1 MGDELPSCCHSKP
14 SPPVKKADCC
24 GTKAK
29 DAAAVPTVS
38 TAKYICPMCP
48 GVESD
53 KPGACPK
60 CGMDLERNPAWKPT
74 GDGSCCGDD
83 EEGSS
88 DLLKRFVVGIVL
100 TVPLLLLSMGA
111 DVPFIK
117 AIPAAISGGVQLL
130 LCTPVVFW
138 CGWPLL
144 ERGWRSFLTMNLNM
158 FSLILPGVMAAWSY
172 SLAVVLFPSHV
183 PHAFRHGGEAG
194 VYFESAAVITVLVL
208 LGQWLEARARKATSA
223 ALEALMNL
231 VPQTVFRVVNGETEE
246 IALSRVLVGDL
257 LRIKPSSRVPV
268 DGVVVEG
275 SSFVDE
281 SMLTGEPMPVGKS
294 KDKPVTAGTMNSDG
308 TFIMR
313 AERVGQDT
321 VLSHIVDIVAKAQR
335 SRAPVQ
341 RLADKVAEWFV
352 PVVIFIAFW
361 TFLLWWYF
369 GPQPSLAYGIINA
382 VAVLIIACP
391 CALGLATPMALTVG
405 IGRGAQLGV
414 LVKDAAALERLEVV
428 DTLMLDKTGTLTQ
441 GKPTLSLMHP
451 LPGFNAKELLT
462 LAAAL
467 ENSSEHPLAKA
478 IVQAAKDRQLRLP
491 PVTQFVSVPGAG
503 VAGLVDGREVAVG
516 QLSLMEKANVTVPAD
531 LLQKV
536 ERLQG
541 HGNTV
546 VFIAVE
552 GQLCGLFAIA
562 DKLKDTTAAAVKGL
576 HALGLR
582 LVMTTGDNAVTAA
595 QVATELGMDEVHA
608 SLKPEEKL
616 FQVYQARDAGKRVAV
631 AGDGVN
637 DAPALAAASVGIA
650 MGTGTDVAMQ
660 SADITLIKGDLLG
673 ILQAIALSRATMKTI
688 RQNLWFA
695 FIYNGLGIPLAA
707 GILYPLFGWLLNPMI
722 ASAAMSLSSLSV
734 ILNSLRLKRFKMG

>member
-1 MGDELPSCCHSKP
+1 MADALPSCCHGKT
-14 SPPVKKADCC
+14 SPPVKTTSDCC
-24 GTKAK
+24 GTGGSSPVPAP
-29 DAAAVPTVS
+29 AV
-38 TAKYICPMCP
+38 AKYICPMCP
-48 GVESD
+48 GVASD
-53 KPGACPK
+53 KPGACPI
-60 CGMDLERNPAWKPT
+60 CGMDLERNPAWKAEA
-74 GDGSCCGDD
+74 GSCCD
-83 EEGSS
+83 EEESG
-88 DLLKRFVVGIVL
+88 DLLRRFAVGVAL
-100 TVPLLLLSMGA
+100 CVPLLVLSMGE
-111 DVPFIK
+111 DISFIK
-117 AIPAAISGGVQLL
+117 QIPARWSAVLQLL

-138 CGWPLL
+138 CGLPLL
-144 ERGWRSFLTMNLNM
+144 ERGWRSFRTMQLNM
-158 FSLILPGVMAAWSY
+158 FSLILPGVLAAWGY
-172 SLAVVLFPSHV
+172 SLGVLLFPDQV
-183 PHAFRHGGEAG
+183 PHAFKHGGGTG

-208 LGQWLEARARKATSA
+208 LGQVLEARARKATGA
-223 ALEALMNL
+223 ALEALMGL
-231 VPQTVFRVVNGETEE
+231 VPQTVWRVVEGVDQEVPL
-246 IALSRVLVGDL
+246 ARVLVGDL
-257 LRIKPSSRVPV
+257 LRIKPASRVPV
-268 DGVVVEG
+268 DGVVIEG

-281 SMLTGEPMPVGKS
+281 SMLTGEPMPLGKVKGS
-294 KDKPVTAGTMNSDG
+294 AVTGGTMNGDG
-308 TFIMR
+308 AFIMK
-313 AERVGQDT
+313 AERVGEDT
-321 VLSHIVDIVAKAQR
+321 VLSRIVDTVAKAQR

-341 RLADKVAEWFV
+341 RLADRVAEWFV
-352 PVVIFIAFW
+352 PLVIFIAFW
-361 TFLLWWYF
+361 TFLLWWEF
-369 GPQPSLAYGIINA
+369 GPQPSLAYGILNA

-414 LVKDAAALERLEVV
+414 LVKDAAALERLESV

-441 GKPTLSLMHP
+441 GRPSLSLMHP
-451 LPGFNAKELLT
+451 LPGHNAKELLA

-467 ENSSEHPLAKA
+467 ETSSEHPLAKA
-478 IVQAAKDRQLRLP
+478 VVQAAKDRQLRLS

-503 VAGLVDGREVAVG
+503 VAGLVDGKEVAVG
-516 QLSLMEKANVTVPAD
+516 QIALMEKAHVPVPAD

-536 ERLQG
+536 QRLQE

-552 GQLCGLFAIA
+552 GELCGLLAIA
-562 DKLKDTTAAAVKGL
+562 DKLKETTAAAVKGL

-582 LVMTTGDNAVTAA
+582 LVMTTGDNAVTAG

-616 FQVYQARDAGKRVAV
+616 FQVYQARDAGRRVAV

-637 DAPALAAASVGIA
+637 DAPALAAAHVGIA

-660 SADITLIKGDLLG
+660 SADITLMKGDLLG

-695 FIYNGLGIPLAA
+695 FLYNGLGIPLAA

-734 ILNSLRLKRFKMG
+734 IINSLRLRRFKAV

>member
-1 MGDELPSCCHSKP
+1 
-14 SPPVKKADCC
+14 
-24 GTKAK
+24 
-29 DAAAVPTVS
+29 
-38 TAKYICPMCP
+38 
-48 GVESD
+48 
-53 KPGACPK
+53 
-60 CGMDLERNPAWKPT
+60 MDLERNPAWK
-74 GDGSCCGDD
+74 DNSEEGSCCGDD
-83 EEGSS
+83 EEGAG
-88 DLLKRFVVGIVL
+88 DLLRRFVVGVVL
-100 TVPLLLLSMGA
+100 TVPLLVLSMGA
-111 DVPFIK
+111 EVPRIK
-117 AIPAAISGGVQLL
+117 DLPAIWSGILQFV

-138 CGWPLL
+138 CGLPLL
-144 ERGWRSFLTMNLNM
+144 ERGLRSFVTLKLNM
-158 FSLILPGVMAAWSY
+158 FSLILPGVLAAWTY

-183 PHAFRHGGEAG
+183 PHPFRHGGAPG
-194 VYFESAAVITVLVL
+194 LYFESAAVITVLVL

-231 VPQTVFRVVNGETEE
+231 VPQTVVRVVDGEDHEVP
-246 IALSRVLVGDL
+246 LSRVLVGDF
-257 LRIKPSSRVPV
+257 LRVKPATRVPV

-281 SMLTGEPMPVGKS
+281 SMLTGEPMPAS
-294 KDKPVTAGTMNSDG
+294 KTKDVAVTGGTLNGEGS
-308 TFIMR
+308 FVMR

-321 VLSHIVDIVAKAQR
+321 VLSQIVDIVSKAQR

-341 RLADKVAEWFV
+341 HLADRVAEWFV
-352 PVVIFIAFW
+352 PAVIFVAVW

-369 GPQPSLAYGIINA
+369 GPEPSLAYGIINA

-405 IGRGAQLGV
+405 IGRGAQLGI
-414 LVKDAAALERLEVV
+414 LIKDAAALERLEAV
-428 DTLMLDKTGTLTQ
+428 DTVMLDKTGTLTQ

-451 LPGFNAKELLT
+451 LPGFNAKELLG

-467 ENSSEHPLAKA
+467 ENSSEHPLARA
-478 IVQAAKDRQLRLP
+478 VIQAAKDRQIRLS

-503 VAGLVDGREVAVG
+503 VAGVVDGREVAVG
-516 QLSLMEKANVTVPAD
+516 QITLMEKAGVTVPVD

-536 ERLQG
+536 ERLQK

-562 DKLKDTTAAAVKGL
+562 DKLKDTTAEAVKGL
-576 HALGLR
+576 HALGLK
-582 LVMTTGDNAVTAA
+582 LVMTTGDNAVTAG
-595 QVATELGMDEVHA
+595 QVAAELGMDEVHA

-616 FQVYQARDAGKRVAV
+616 FQVYQARDAGRRVAV

-650 MGTGTDVAMQ
+650 MGTGTDVAMK

-673 ILQAIALSRATMKTI
+673 ILQAIALSRATMKVI

-695 FIYNGLGIPLAA
+695 FLYNGLGIPLAA
-707 GILYPLFGWLLNPMI
+707 GILYPFFGWLLNPMV
-722 ASAAMSLSSLSV
+722 ASAAMSLSSISV
-734 ILNSLRLKRFKMG
+734 IINSLRLRRFKAG